1 MMPRKPNRA
10 RRKTAARQTAGG
22 GVRSALLKDRRR
34 AALAALAAES
44 DRHLEDLIARR
55 LALPVEKRMNFLR
68 RRLPGGGSCL

>member
-1 MMPRKPNRA
+1 MAHRKRPA
-10 RRKTAARQTAGG
+10 KRQLVQQRAGG
-22 GVRSALLKDRRR
+22 GLHAATSANDRR
-34 AALAALAAES
+34 ASLASLAAES

>member
-1 MMPRKPNRA
+1 MVNDDTGLQADFMPVIH
-10 RRKTAARQTAGG
+10 
-22 GVRSALLKDRRR
+22 GVRSFAGLKSR
-34 AALAALAAES
+34 ATRHVVGGQPVLVAS